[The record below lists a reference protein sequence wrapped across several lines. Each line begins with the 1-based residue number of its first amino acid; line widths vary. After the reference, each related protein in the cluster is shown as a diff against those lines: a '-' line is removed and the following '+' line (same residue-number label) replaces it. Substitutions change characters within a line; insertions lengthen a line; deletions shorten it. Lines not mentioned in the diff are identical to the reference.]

1 MDGLQGVSG
10 RKTGREASPS
20 LDLPAPSVLTY
31 HLLLL
36 LRCEMPLV
44 PFLEPIE
51 SRFDMKK
58 VSPWLEENWTLS
70 IYISAVY
77 VALVFLG
84 KQWMRDRPAY
94 SLRRPLAMW
103 NTGLMVFSVLGF
115 LTLFPPLAHSVLQ
128 NGFLHSVCHDSL
140 FSSPQTALWG
150 TLFLFSK
157 PLEFGDTFF
166 IILRKTPLNFL
177 HWYHHISVF
186 IYSAYGITP
195 FNALSNWFG
204 AANLLVHSVMY
215 SYYTLKATGFHI
227 PRAVAQSVTVLQ
239 LVQFVLG
246 LTVITSGLLQKNSGV
261 ECEGIYRLFYAGV
274 ALYMSYLVLFLNF
287 FYQRYVRRIKN

>member
-1 MDGLQGVSG
+1 MS
-10 RKTGREASPS
+10 
-20 LDLPAPSVLTY
+20 
-31 HLLLL
+31 
-36 LRCEMPLV
+36 LV

-84 KQWMRDRPAY
+84 KRWMRDRPAY

-115 LTLFPPLAHSVLQ
+115 LALFPPVARSVIQ
-128 NGFLHSVCHDSL
+128 NGFLHSVCHDNL
-140 FSSPQTALWG
+140 FSTSPQTALWG

-246 LTVITSGLLQKNSGV
+246 LTVIASGLVQKNSGV

-287 FYQRYVRRIKN
+287 FYQRYVRRVKN

>member
-1 MDGLQGVSG
+1 MDEKQAE
-10 RKTGREASPS
+10 K
-20 LDLPAPSVLTY
+20 PAPPSIS
-31 HLLLL
+31 LLPPSSRITCYILL

-44 PFLEPIE
+44 LFLEPIE
-51 SRFDMKK
+51 SRFDTKK
-58 VSPWLEENWTLS
+58 VSAWLEENWTLS

-84 KQWMRDRPAY
+84 KRWMRDRPAY

-115 LTLFPPLAHSVLQ
+115 LTVFPPIARSVLQ

-195 FNALSNWFG
+195 FSGLSNWFG
-204 AANLLVHSVMY
+204 AANVLVHSVMY

-261 ECEGIYRLFYAGV
+261 ECEGSYRLFYAGV